1 MKKLGYAVTIWLC
14 KLTDR
19 QAGWLFTGLAALI
32 IILGIL

>member
-14 KLTDR
+14 KLTDK
-19 QAGWLFTGLAALI
+19 QAGYLFTSLAALI